1 MSEKIIVTCAV
12 TGSFPTKEMNP
23 AVPYSPKEIIDA
35 SYEAYKAGA
44 SVVHIHVRDP
54 QTGEPTFNIDLF
66 REVLEGIREKA
77 NIIVNLTTS
86 GLRLQG
92 PDAGEERLK
101 TVLLKPDMCS
111 FDIGS
116 MNFGDRVG
124 INSYKWGEIAVDRM
138 KKYNVKPEIEVFDTG
153 HIYQA
158 IDLINRGLIDNPP
171 YFQLCMGG
179 KWGIE
184 GTPENLIFM
193 RSKLPQNAVWGV
205 LGIQKTQLPMIQMGI
220 IMGGHIRVGF
230 EDNLYLK
237 RGVLAKSNA
246 ELVEAA
252 VSQAKIFGRS
262 IATPEEAR
270 EILGMKNKRNVPS

>member
-1 MSEKIIVTCAV
+1 VDQKIIITCAV

-23 AVPYSPKEIIDA
+23 AVPYTPREIIDA
-35 SYEAYKAGA
+35 SYEAFQAGA
-44 SVVHIHVRDP
+44 SVVHVHVRDP
-54 QTGEPTFNIDLF
+54 QTGEPAFRVDLF
-66 REVLEGIREKA
+66 KEVLEGIREKSDM
-77 NIIVNLTTS
+77 IVNLTTS

-101 TVLLKPDMCS
+101 TVSLGPDLGS

-116 MNFGDRVG
+116 MNFGERVSM
-124 INSYKWGEIAVDRM
+124 NPYKWGEVAVERM
-138 KKYNVKPEIEVFDTG
+138 RKYNVKPEIEVFDTG

-158 IDLINRGLIDNPP
+158 IDLIDRGLIDDPP

-179 KWGIE
+179 KWGME

-193 RSKLPQNAVWGV
+193 KSKLPQNAVWGV

-230 EDNLYLK
+230 EDNLYVK

-246 ELVEAA
+246 ELVEMA
-252 VSQAKIFGRS
+252 VKQAEMFGRS
-262 IATPEEAR
+262 VATPEEAR
-270 EILGMKNKRNVPS
+270 EILGIKKK

>member
-1 MSEKIIVTCAV
+1 VNEKIIITCAV

-23 AVPYSPKEIIDA
+23 AVPYSPKEIINA

-54 QTGEPTFNIDLF
+54 QTGEPTFKIDLF
-66 REVLEGIREKA
+66 REVLEGIREKS
-77 NIIVNLTTS
+77 NIVVNLTTS

-92 PDAGEERLK
+92 PEAGEERLK
-101 TVLLKPDMCS
+101 TVSLKPDMCS

-116 MNFGDRVG
+116 MNFGERVA
-124 INSYKWGEIAVDRM
+124 INPQKWGEIAVDRM
-138 KKYNVKPEIEVFDTG
+138 KKYNVKPEIEVFDIG

-158 IDLINRGLIDNPP
+158 IDLINKGLIDDPP
-171 YFQLCMGG
+171 YFQLCMGA
-179 KWGIE
+179 KWGME

-193 RSKLPQNAVWGV
+193 RNKLPQNAVWSV
-205 LGIQKTQLPMIQMGI
+205 LGIQKAQLPMIQMGI
-220 IMGGHIRVGF
+220 IMGGHIRTGF

-237 RGVLAKSNA
+237 RGVLAKNNA
-246 ELVEAA
+246 ELVETA
-252 VSQAKIFGRS
+252 VNQAETFGRS

-270 EILGMKNKRNVPS
+270 EILGVR